1 MGEVTGVNPS
11 THTNGAPRFSVVDIT
26 MPALSVPEMLDVCT
40 AVGAQ
45 GLAIAERRLG
55 DIERDAELIAASGLA
70 VTGCFSRCTSI
81 LPPAAASAAAAM
93 LPELDT
99 PAKRVAAIADSMRA
113 LAPLAPGG
121 FFIITGPRGGYSAA
135 EADALAVEGLRE
147 LADVAAEIGS
157 GVNLELFHS
166 SLADWSYASSVAEGV
181 ALLDQ
186 VGRPNAK
193 LAVDIWH
200 LADGPETL
208 AQLRAHAGRIASV
221 HIDDRRDPTRS
232 PRDRVYPGDGVADV
246 AGILGAIDAGGYRG
260 WYELEIISD
269 DGRYADEFPDSLW
282 KLDPLELVR
291 TGRAKFEAAWAT
303 RRLTAG

>member
-1 MGEVTGVNPS
+1 
-11 THTNGAPRFSVVDIT
+11 
-26 MPALSVPEMLDVCT
+26 
-40 AVGAQ
+40 
-45 GLAIAERRLG
+45 
-55 DIERDAELIAASGLA
+55 
-70 VTGCFSRCTSI
+70 
-81 LPPAAASAAAAM
+81 M

-166 SLADWSYASSVAEGV
+166 SLADWSYASSVAEGA

-186 VGRPNAK
+186 VDRPNVK

-200 LADGPETL
+200 LPEGPETL
-208 AQLRAHAGRIASV
+208 AQLRDTRAASPPCTSTTAAIRRAARATASTPAMAWRTSRASSAPSTPAATAAGTSWRSSPTTGATRTSSPIRCGSS
-221 HIDDRRDPTRS
+221 TRS
-232 PRDRVYPGDGVADV
+232 
-246 AGILGAIDAGGYRG
+246 
-260 WYELEIISD
+260 S
-269 DGRYADEFPDSLW
+269 S
-282 KLDPLELVR
+282 VR

-303 RRLTAG
+303 RRLAQG